1 MADYYKRPP
10 IFQPMPSIAQM
21 GQENGGANYF
31 GEPGMPPIAQEP
43 SLDEQNA
50 EFLGR
55 SAEEFMTR
63 IPNTA
68 PYQAP
73 NYNSGNYA
81 LPNNYQIGYNQNYS
95 NPNDPT
101 STAYA
106 LQQNIKSL
114 ATGAA
119 SAKQN
124 QKFQKGQHAQ
134 DLVRNFLAPLAATFG
149 PNGAAQGVNE
159 YMKTSNER
167 AVKAK
172 EMNLKEQA
180 DAITQMKTMADM
192 LKDNNPYTKDQLEM
206 IVKRATEEQKMR
218 SEQALQA
225 QREQAGK
232 TDALQGAAHQAKA
245 LESTANIFN
254 RRAAEDLTN
263 KKANNEV
270 LKGGKIT
277 AETKDKEE
285 AAALKKDTREKVLPT
300 VVGRNNAAA
309 LANNKRAAKTDQE
322 TKGLPAEQKSEETI
336 RQKQIAFLE
345 AKTAYAKKHKDVMAQ
360 GAHDGIATPQDFTN
374 IMSKVKPGVGA
385 QLQQIYE
392 ARLAKGKPMTQAQLY
407 AMQSTIEEQAAARA
421 AAAKAGVPGVG
432 RPGIPELK
440 F

>member
-55 SAEEFMTR
+55 SAEDFMTR

-81 LPNNYQIGYNQNYS
+81 LPNDYQIGYNQNYS

-270 LKGGKIT
+270 LKGGQIEAK
-277 AETKDKEE
+277 TKDIQE
-285 AAALKKDTREKVLPT
+285 ATGLKADTREKIIPKEAEAL
-300 VVGRNNAAA
+300 GAAA
-309 LANNKRAAKTDQE
+309 AASTARAGLANKQAAQVDPIAKAKEKLMQAQTGLIEIRKKAQEQYTGPADERAVNQAMSK
-322 TKGLPAEQKSEETI
+322 LPPGEAGRFQAA
-336 RQKQIAFLE
+336 IAI
-345 AKTAYAKKHKDVMAQ
+345 AKKHNNGQLTMADLITAQ
-360 GAHDGIATPQDFTN
+360 NASMGAHEKMLLREKAN
-374 IMSKVKPGVGA
+374 RA
-385 QLQQIYE
+385 Q
-392 ARLAKGKPMTQAQLY
+392 A
-407 AMQSTIEEQAAARA
+407 
-421 AAAKAGVPGVG
+421 VG
-432 RPGIPELK
+432 RPQPHGIPELK

>member
-1 MADYYKRPP
+1 M
-10 IFQPMPSIAQM
+10 FQPMPSIARM
-21 GQENGGANYF
+21 GQQNGGANYF
-31 GEPGMPPIAQEP
+31 GEPGMPPIAQGP

-50 EFLGR
+50 ELLGR
-55 SAEEFMTR
+55 SVEDFMPR

-68 PYQAP
+68 PYVAP
-73 NYNSGNYA
+73 NYNSGSYK
-81 LPNNYQIGYNQNYS
+81 LPTDAQIGTNQNYS
-95 NPNDPT
+95 DPT
-101 STAYA
+101 DKKSTAYA
-106 LQQNIKSL
+106 LTQGIHSL
-114 ATGAA
+114 ATGAM

-124 QKFQKGQHAQ
+124 KKFQRGEDAQ
-134 DLVRNFLAPLAATFG
+134 SLVRNFLAPLAATFG

-159 YMKTSNER
+159 YMKTSNEN
-167 AVKAK
+167 AVKRK

-206 IVKRATEEQKMR
+206 VIKRAAEEQKIR
-218 SEQALQA
+218 SEMALQA

-285 AAALKKDTREKVLPT
+285 AAALKKDAREKVLPT

-309 LANNKRAAKTDQE
+309 LANNKRAGLADAQTQEVKPLAQAKIDLMGAQE
-322 TKGLPAEQKSEETI
+322 QLARDRARNQQKYTGPADE
-336 RQKQIAFLE
+336 
-345 AKTAYAKKHKDVMAQ
+345 
-360 GAHDGIATPQDFTN
+360 GAVNQ
-374 IMSKVKPGVGA
+374 IMSKLPPGEAGRFQAAIAIARKHNGGQLSMADLITAQNASMGA
-385 QLQQIYE
+385 HEKMLLREKANRAQ
-392 ARLAKGKPMTQAQLY
+392 AVGKPQ
-407 AMQSTIEEQAAARA
+407 
-421 AAAKAGVPGVG
+421 PH
-432 RPGIPELK
+432 GIPELK

>member
-21 GQENGGANYF
+21 GQQNGGANYF

-50 EFLGR
+50 ELLGR
-55 SAEEFMTR
+55 SVEDFMPR

-73 NYNSGNYA
+73 NYNSGNYK
-81 LPNNYQIGYNQNYS
+81 LPTDVQIGTNQNYS
-95 NPNDPT
+95 DPT
-101 STAYA
+101 DKKSTAYA
-106 LQQNIKSL
+106 LTQGIHSL
-114 ATGAA
+114 ATGAM

-124 QKFQKGQHAQ
+124 KKFQRGEDAQ
-134 DLVRNFLAPLAATFG
+134 SLVRNFLAPLAATFG

-263 KKANNEV
+263 KKADNEV

-300 VVGRNNAAA
+300 VVGRNNAVA
-309 LANNKRAAKTDQE
+309 LANNKRAGLANAQTQE
-322 TKGLPAEQKSEETI
+322 VKPLAV
-336 RQKQIAFLE
+336 
-345 AKTAYAKKHKDVMAQ
+345 AKKKLLDEQTRFQRLKADAAAQYTGEADDNAINKIASKLPPGEIGRFQAALQLAREEHGGKLSMADLIAAQ
-360 GAHDGIATPQDFTN
+360 NMSMGAHERMLLKEKA
-374 IMSKVKPGVGA
+374 SRA
-385 QLQQIYE
+385 Q
-392 ARLAKGKPMTQAQLY
+392 AVGKPQ
-407 AMQSTIEEQAAARA
+407 
-421 AAAKAGVPGVG
+421 PH
-432 RPGIPELK
+432 GIPELK